1 MGSRLPVAKAGTTP
15 VAADNDL
22 VYRAGQKPSECE
34 LLASVRSSDIIGRR
48 PTRSATLKLY
58 FEKLRLFCRRWNR
71 WAGVKP
77 SVSGYQVGG
86 HRHAGRDGTR
96 GRADSYQYR
105 RESDPKNA

>member
-1 MGSRLPVAKAGTTP
+1 VRASRLGKVKRH
-15 VAADNDL
+15 N
-22 VYRAGQKPSECE
+22 
-34 LLASVRSSDIIGRR
+34 
-48 PTRSATLKLY
+48 RSAANPIRDTLKLS

-71 WAGVKP
+71 WTGVKP

-86 HRHAGRDGTR
+86 HRHAGSDGTR